1 MPFKVNVE
9 FNSCDN
15 TNVNNVML
23 HARRN
28 IEIKTFRIL
37 IDNIEK
43 LPPYTSN
50 LSLLY
55 NAITTVGSAFAF
67 IAVTL

>member
-1 MPFKVNVE
+1 
-9 FNSCDN
+9 
-15 TNVNNVML
+15 ML